1 MEQTTL
7 TTEELNVFLLKII
20 NNTGGI
26 RKKMVAL
33 KQFLQKHKV
42 INNE

>member
-1 MEQTTL
+1 MKQTTL
-7 TTEELNVFLLKII
+7 TTEELNEFLLKII
-20 NNTGGI
+20 NNTCGI
-26 RKKMVAL
+26 RRKMVAL